1 MNRILRSTLL
11 LFFTMLFG
19 LSYGQ
24 RTTFDFDANG
34 GQGATELFG
43 ISERSSRES
52 QAGDITT
59 PVSATVGDITITVS
73 PSAGS
78 TPNRLWKTSYCVLRM
93 YGGDMK
99 ISSKGKNITKI
110 VFSLNSRA
118 SSAKWSATVDNGTLT
133 DFIEG
138 TSTEVTWTGDA
149 KDIVLTVTKN
159 TQFSKI
165 TVYTNGSES
174 GGEEPTPTPKEEVAN
189 IKAFTALANGTVA
202 TLTLKDAEVLYSWT
216 SNKGN
221 TQTFVRD
228 ATGALMFYNTGLDLK
243 AGQKLNGT
251 VTLKRGAYGKTVE
264 AMKADE
270 TNADGYT
277 AVDGTVEPKAIALT
291 EVSNNLSDLVKLS
304 NVNIVSEVSDGRTN
318 YYIESGSDKVQL
330 FNGFHL
336 AGYEPAEAQG
346 VDIVGIVTMFKDN
359 YQVQPIT
366 APVATGI
373 DAVGAVE
380 SDNAPVYNVSGQ
392 RVGAAYKGLVIKN
405 GKKFIRR

>member
-11 LFFTMLFG
+11 LSFTMLFG

-24 RTTFDFDANG
+24 GTTFDFDAND

-43 ISERSSRES
+43 ISERSSNNS
-52 QAGDITT
+52 HAGDITT

-73 PSAGS
+73 PSSGG
-78 TPNRLWKTSYCVLRM
+78 TPNRLWQTRYCVLRM

-118 SSAKWSATVDNGTLT
+118 SSAKWSAKVDNGTLT
-133 DFIEG
+133 DFIEN

-149 KDIVLTVTKN
+149 KDVVLTVTNN

-165 TVYTNGSES
+165 TVYTSGSES
-174 GGEEPTPTPKEEVAN
+174 GSEEPTPKEEVAN
-189 IKAFTALANGTVA
+189 IKAFTALTNGTVA
-202 TLTLKDAEVLYSWT
+202 KLTLKDAEVLYSWT
-216 SNKGN
+216 SKNRN

-228 ATGALMFYNTGLDLK
+228 ATGALMFFNTGLDLK

-251 VTLKRGAYGKTVE
+251 VTLKRGDYKGTAE
-264 AMKADE
+264 AMKATE
-270 TNADGYT
+270 TNADGYS
-277 AVDGTVEPKAIALT
+277 AVDGTVEPMTIALT

-304 NVNIVSEVSDGRTN
+304 NVNIVSEVSGEKTN
-318 YYIESGSDKVQL
+318 YYIVSGSDKVQL

-346 VDIVGIVTMFKDN
+346 VDIVGIVTMFKGN

-373 DAVGAVE
+373 DAVGAAE

-392 RVGAAYKGLVIKN
+392 RVGTAYKGLVIKS
-405 GKKFIRR
+405 GKKFIRK